1 MATIIFLPSSTLLLL
16 LLVAVIILFSSSS
29 TVVAAAASSRSPST
43 HPMIAFSTIRSS
55 ASSLSTKRILDNT
68 IIYNS
73 RGIIYHPSRIVG
85 RSSTKSFSVM
95 SSASDDINSPSQ
107 TQQLATRLIR
117 GNNNA
122 SRIKTCIAIA
132 GGGSTASS
140 AIASTSGASSLLLES
155 IVTYDRR
162 SFAEFV
168 TNNQCCDVVF
178 NSCDSQ
184 DNDETIDPTTD
195 TGSDINPSNFSFCS
209 TQAAVLLSQAALSRS
224 IQLSPRFQDRAL
236 HCVGVGCASALVGN
250 TESSD
255 GGKISTAYIAL
266 STLRKGTTVWKV
278 KLENSKA
285 IKSTDKRSRGEEE
298 MVISNLVLASMIQY
312 REELEKDDYDSMIQQ
327 ILDKDGDELT
337 VRSYKVNG
345 SDGRISAQDCS
356 PASGASRIIQ
366 GDANIVSILPV
377 LQTTND
383 DCSPQYHMETAL
395 ADNQNPFPN
404 DVIIVPGSYNPPHH
418 GHIGLANAAV
428 KALQQIRRSE
438 EKECNESSLS
448 YSMLRSRYSSLE
460 SFSTTSSTSSLALK
474 SIWNKVDRYTYP
486 TVLFEMSVTNADKPP
501 LDPSEVERRVG
512 FFPTLSDMPNDW
524 GVILTNAPLFSQK
537 CLLEEVLNCSPF
549 SDRRMTFVLG
559 TDTFVRI
566 INPKYYNNSVEKMI
580 DALVEMKE
588 KGVHFIV
595 GGRLEQTASGSKKF
609 INGEEEV
616 KSLPMHVQ
624 EMFTLLTEEEFR
636 LDVSSTEIRKQMEE
650 R

>member
-1 MATIIFLPSSTLLLL
+1 MSST
-16 LLVAVIILFSSSS
+16 
-29 TVVAAAASSRSPST
+29 
-43 HPMIAFSTIRSS
+43 
-55 ASSLSTKRILDNT
+55 
-68 IIYNS
+68 
-73 RGIIYHPSRIVG
+73 
-85 RSSTKSFSVM
+85 
-95 SSASDDINSPSQ
+95 ASDDINSPSQ

-117 GNNNA
+117 GNNHNKSNA
-122 SRIKTCIAIA
+122 LPIKTCIAVA

-168 TNNQCCDVVF
+168 TNNHCDVVF
-178 NSCDSQ
+178 NNSS
-184 DNDETIDPTTD
+184 DNGDNVDEMYPTD
-195 TGSDINPSNFSFCS
+195 TGGGSNINYQSNSFSFCS
-209 TQAAVLLSQAALSRS
+209 SQAAILLAQAALSRS

-236 HCVGVGCASALVGN
+236 YCVGVGCASALVGN
-250 TESSD
+250 TESNDSGD
-255 GGKISTAYIAL
+255 DTKKISTAYIAL

-278 KLENSKA
+278 KLENCHM
-285 IKSTDKRSRGEEE
+285 IKSSDKRSRGEEE

-312 REELEKDDYDSMIQQ
+312 KEGLEKDEYDGMIQQ

-337 VRSYKVNG
+337 VHVNG
-345 SDGRISAQDCS
+345 NAKMETS
-356 PASGASRIIQ
+356 PAAGARQIIQ

-377 LQTTND
+377 LQKKPNNNV
-383 DCSPQYHMETAL
+383 DCSQQISMETAL
-395 ADNQNPFPN
+395 ADSQNPFPN

-418 GHIGLANAAV
+418 GHVGLANAAV
-428 KALQQIRRSE
+428 KALQQIRRTE
-438 EKECNESSLS
+438 EKKCNESSS
-448 YSMLRSRYSSLE
+448 SSNMLRSRYSSLE
-460 SFSTTSSTSSLALK
+460 SFSTTSSTSSSALK
-474 SIWNKVDRYTYP
+474 NIWQKVDKYTYP

-501 LDPSEVERRVG
+501 LDPSEVERRVS
-512 FFPTLSDMPNDW
+512 FFPSLSDMPKDW

-537 CLLEEVLNCSPF
+537 TSLLEEVLNCTPF
-549 SDRRMTFVLG
+549 SNRKMTFVLG

-566 INPKYYNNSVEKMI
+566 INPKYYNNSVENMI

-595 GGRLEQTASGSKKF
+595 GGRLEQTESAKKF